1 MEASGKSYKEMITY
15 NELKDSDKTD
25 NDDPNSKDAAMVS
38 DVQKAYDEALSIA
51 RKDITRDGK
60 SYYYG
65 DINVLAEYVEW
76 IDKYPNADENTEI
89 NQGAIYRSLAKRLK
103 EFYTGGD
110 KYYGNWKSICP
121 IIFGFEALDT
131 WEEMLPY
138 VENASIYITN
148 ENSFTEIMNKL
159 QELECVEGTFDYE
172 ARNFDF
178 VISDLS
184 KAVSKLKISDEMLG
198 YILAA
203 LDEYGPASLFD
214 GNSFTFKLITNK
226 NVEGR

>member
-89 NQGAIYRSLAKRLK
+89 IKVQFIAYLLK
-103 EFYTGGD
+103 G
-110 KYYGNWKSICP
+110 
-121 IIFGFEALDT
+121 
-131 WEEMLPY
+131 
-138 VENASIYITN
+138 
-148 ENSFTEIMNKL
+148 
-159 QELECVEGTFDYE
+159 
-172 ARNFDF
+172 
-178 VISDLS
+178 
-184 KAVSKLKISDEMLG
+184 
-198 YILAA
+198 
-203 LDEYGPASLFD
+203 
-214 GNSFTFKLITNK
+214 
-226 NVEGR
+226 